1 MYFSLSETHREIQDL
16 IRRVA
21 REKVAPRAQEIDRTG
36 DYPQDMFDLLKG
48 LGVFSLPFPTEY
60 GGTGSILSA
69 CVAAEELSR
78 VCYNTCYV
86 MIAQWGPFGAIL
98 HGGNG
103 VQKQKYLT
111 GLSSGELRASISV
124 TEPQSG
130 SDVAGI
136 KTRAKKMEG
145 GYRITG
151 SKIWCTNSAVA
162 DFIVLAA
169 KLGEGDSHRDVN
181 LFIIEKGMKGFTVGK
196 KEDKLGARGLPSCPL
211 YLDDVFVPES
221 NRLGG
226 EGQGFKAVMEGFNS
240 FRPVIGARAV
250 GLAQGAIDHATEFVK
265 NRYTWKTRVSDYQ
278 GIRWMLADMAMQT
291 EAARLMVYKAAS
303 MVDAGITGEE
313 LASAAAMAKAFAT
326 DVAMK
331 VTTDAVQLFGAT
343 GISNDAPINRYMR
356 DAKVTQIIEGTNQI
370 QRNIIGN
377 AMLGRPERK
386 S

>member
-1 MYFSLSETHREIQDL
+1 MLFSLNDDHREIQDL

-21 REKVAPRAQEIDRTG
+21 KEKVAPRAAEIDRTG

-48 LGVFSLPFPTEY
+48 LGLFALPFPKEY

-78 VCYNTCYV
+78 VCYNTGYV

-98 HGGNG
+98 HGGNEE
-103 VQKQKYLT
+103 QKQTYLT
-111 GLSSGELRASISV
+111 GLATGNLRASIST

-136 KTRAKKMEG
+136 KSRARKVPG
-145 GYRITG
+145 GYQLNG
-151 SKIWCTNSAVA
+151 SKIWCTNAPVA
-162 DFIVLAA
+162 DFFVVAA
-169 KLGEGDSHRDVN
+169 KLGDDDSRHAIN
-181 LFIIEKGMKGFTVGK
+181 LFILEKGMKGFTVGV

-211 YLDDVFVPES
+211 YFDDVFIPEK
-221 NRLGG
+221 NRLGD
-226 EGQGFKAVMEGFNS
+226 EGQGFKAVMEGFSS

-250 GLAQGAIDHATEFVK
+250 GLAQGAIDHAIEFLK

-291 EAARLMVYKAAS
+291 EAARLMIYKAAA
-303 MVDAGITGEE
+303 MVDAGLKGEE
-313 LASAAAMAKAFAT
+313 LALQASMAKAYAT

-377 AMLGRPERK
+377 VMLGRPERR
-386 S
+386 

>member
-1 MYFSLSETHREIQDL
+1 MLFSLNDNHREIQEL

-48 LGVFSLPFPTEY
+48 LGVFALPFPVEY
-60 GGTGSILSA
+60 GGNGSILSA
-69 CVAAEELSR
+69 CVAAEEFSR
-78 VCYNTCYV
+78 VCYNTCYL
-86 MIAQWGPFGAIL
+86 MICQWGPFGAIL
-98 HGGNG
+98 HGGNAE
-103 VQKQKYLT
+103 QKKKYLT
-111 GLSSGELRASISV
+111 GLATGDMRAAISV

-136 KTRAKKMEG
+136 KSRAKRVPG
-145 GYRITG
+145 GYQLNG
-151 SKIWCTNSAVA
+151 SKIWCTNSQVS
-162 DFIVLAA
+162 DFIVVAA
-169 KLGEGDSHRDVN
+169 KLGDDDSRRAIN
-181 LFIIEKGMKGFTVGK
+181 LFILEKGMKGLTIGK

-211 YLDDVFVPES
+211 YFDNVFIPES
-221 NRLGG
+221 NRLGE
-226 EGQGFKAVMEGFNS
+226 EGRGFKAVMEGFNG

-291 EAARLMVYKAAS
+291 EAARLMVYRAAA
-303 MVDAGITGEE
+303 MVDEGITGEE
-313 LASAAAMAKAFAT
+313 MACHAAMAKAFAT

-377 AMLGRPERK
+377 AMLGRPERR

>member
-1 MYFSLSETHREIQDL
+1 MLFSLNDNHREIQEL

-48 LGVFSLPFPTEY
+48 LGVFPLPFPVEY

-86 MIAQWGPFGAIL
+86 MIGQWGPFGAIL
-98 HGGNG
+98 HGGNEE
-103 VQKQKYLT
+103 QKKKYLT
-111 GLSSGELRASISV
+111 GLATGDLRASISV

-136 KTRAKKMEG
+136 KSRAKKVPG
-145 GYRITG
+145 GYQLNG
-151 SKIWCTNSAVA
+151 SKIWCTNSQVA
-162 DFIVLAA
+162 DFIVVAA
-169 KLGEGDSHRDVN
+169 KLGEDDSRRAIN
-181 LFIIEKGMKGFTVGK
+181 LFILEKGMKGLTVGK

-211 YLDDVFVPES
+211 YFDNVFIPEN
-221 NRLGG
+221 NRLGE
-226 EGQGFKAVMEGFNS
+226 EGHGFKAVMEGFNG

-250 GLAQGAIDHATEFVK
+250 GLAQGAIDHATEFIK

-291 EAARLMVYKAAS
+291 EAARLMVYKAAA
-303 MVDAGITGEE
+303 MVDDGISGEE
-313 LASAAAMAKAFAT
+313 LACYAAMAKAFAT

-377 AMLGRPERK
+377 VMLGRPERR